1 MKTRILL
8 IAFTMLA
15 ISISSCSKS
24 PKCWGKDKNEGDISE
39 LIKIT
44 CPPMNGDRWVI
55 NNQST
60 YQQTFDSAC
69 ALPAIDFNN
78 YTLLGLEAT
87 GGCETRYIREV
98 EREDDGTTHYQVT
111 VKSCGTCKKLSISY
125 NWVTIPKIP
134 DNALVTFEVREK

>member
-1 MKTRILL
+1 M
-8 IAFTMLA
+8 
-15 ISISSCSKS
+15 S
-24 PKCWGKDKNEGDISE
+24 
-39 LIKIT
+39 
-44 CPPMNGDRWVI
+44 GDRWVI

-87 GGCETRYIREV
+87 GGCEAKYIREA
-98 EREDDGTTHYQVT
+98 ESEDNGNTHYKVT
-111 VKSCGTCKKLSISY
+111 VKSCGTCKKLSVAY

-134 DNALVTFEVREK
+134 DNAVVTFEVVKK